1 MTKEDSMMK
10 KALISAAL
18 FSILLTAG
26 ASANWAAG
34 DSTILAVNQGEAA
47 FHTSLSS
54 EQRLDVG
61 MTSGETGSADLIFS
75 LGNSENKL
83 TLSSLPVKVTSGTS
97 SDGHGYTDA
106 KLTITP
112 LINTD
117 TGRRYYLVETGTPAG
132 TQIISY
138 SKGNFTSLFTAS
150 SLKDTADS
158 ASFEVGKKELLL
170 HLTAGGTKEDY
181 VLKYDS
187 KTNTFTGTLK
197 S

>member
-10 KALISAAL
+10 KVWISAAL
-18 FSILLTAG
+18 FSILLSAG
-26 ASANWAAG
+26 VSANWATG

-61 MTSGETGSADLIFS
+61 MTSGESGSADIIFS
-75 LGNSENKL
+75 MNSSENKL
-83 TLSSLPVKVTSGTS
+83 TLSSIPVKVTSGTS
-97 SDGHGYTDA
+97 SDGHSYTDA
-106 KLTITP
+106 KLTVTP
-112 LINTD
+112 LVNTD

-138 SKGNFTSLFTAS
+138 SKGNFSTLFTAS
-150 SLKDTADS
+150 SLKETADG
-158 ASFEVGKKELLL
+158 ASFEVGKKELIL
-170 HLTAGGTKEDY
+170 HLTTGGTKEDY
-181 VLKYDS
+181 DLKYDS

>member
-1 MTKEDSMMK
+1 
-10 KALISAAL
+10 
-18 FSILLTAG
+18 
-26 ASANWAAG
+26 
-34 DSTILAVNQGEAA
+34 
-47 FHTSLSS
+47 
-54 EQRLDVG
+54 

-75 LGNSENKL
+75 VGESGNKL

-117 TGRRYYLVETGTPAG
+117 TGTPAG